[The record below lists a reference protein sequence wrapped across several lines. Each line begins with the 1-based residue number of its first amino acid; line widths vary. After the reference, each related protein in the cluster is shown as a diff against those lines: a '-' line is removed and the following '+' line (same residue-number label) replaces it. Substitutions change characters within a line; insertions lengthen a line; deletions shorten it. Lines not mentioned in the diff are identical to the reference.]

1 VLLNPYGRVYVLRLG
16 HRLGRD
22 KRVTTHVGL
31 VARAFGANGFIL
43 EGCDESVLGSLRKV
57 LSVWGGD
64 MVVECCSSGVEV
76 VRSWRDAGGEVIHLT
91 MYGLPLD
98 DVIDTIRAS
107 PKPKL
112 VIVGARRVEW
122 FYYENSD
129 YNVAVGNQPH
139 SEVSALALF
148 LDRLFRG
155 RWAYIRFGG
164 AKLRVIPS
172 SRGKVVVGVGGP
184 REGSDEG
191 SRGFHKGS
199 G

>member
-1 VLLNPYGRVYVLRLG
+1 MLVNPYGRVYVLRLG
-16 HRLGRD
+16 HRPGRD
-22 KRVTTHVGL
+22 RRVTTHVGL

-43 EGCDESVLGSLRKV
+43 EGCDESVLDSLRKV
-57 LSVWGGD
+57 LHSWGGD
-64 MVVECCSSGVEV
+64 MTVECCSSGKEV
-76 VRSWRDAGGEVIHLT
+76 VMSWRGGGGEVVHLT

-98 DVIDTIRAS
+98 DVIDVIRVS

-112 VIVGARRVEW
+112 VIVGAGRVEW

-155 RWAYIRFGG
+155 RWTYIKFSG
-164 AKLRVIPS
+164 AKLRVVPS
-172 SRGKVVVGVGGP
+172 SRGKVVV
-184 REGSDEG
+184 
-191 SRGFHKGS
+191 RG
-199 G
+199 